1 MPVSFYYSRL
11 CECLH
16 PGECLDALNRNSPL
30 IIALITLWKLVS
42 EGRKA
47 KRESLISEQNITVA
61 TRIAAAVEAI
71 AKINNHKSLTVVEE
85 RPSIK
90 RTPLASPVLPLRAT
104 GGVPLERCLPSLA
117 LPKGC
122 LPPPAL
128 PNGVPLELFANTCYI
143 GRFNQIVV
151 QAVVYS

>member
-1 MPVSFYYSRL
+1 MRTWLDFL
-11 CECLH
+11 FQ
-16 PGECLDALNRNSPL
+16 CLDALNRNSPL

-71 AKINNHKSLTVVEE
+71 ATKISQPQESLTVVEE

-90 RTPLASPVLPLRAT
+90 RTRLLSPLPHFLPRRAT
-104 GGVPLERCLPSLA
+104 PGGLPMEHFLPCRATPGGV
-117 LPKGC
+117 
-122 LPPPAL
+122 
-128 PNGVPLELFANTCYI
+128 
-143 GRFNQIVV
+143 
-151 QAVVYS
+151 

>member
-1 MPVSFYYSRL
+1 MRTWLDFL
-11 CECLH
+11 FQ
-16 PGECLDALNRNSPL
+16 CLDALNRNSPL

-71 AKINNHKSLTVVEE
+71 ATKISQPQESLTVVEE

-90 RTPLASPVLPLRAT
+90 RTPLASSLPQFLPLRAT
-104 GGVPLERCLPSLA
+104 PGGVPLERCLPSPA
-117 LPKGC
+117 ISKGC

-128 PNGVPLELFANTCYI
+128 PNGVPLERCLPIPAI
-143 GRFNQIVV
+143 
-151 QAVVYS
+151 